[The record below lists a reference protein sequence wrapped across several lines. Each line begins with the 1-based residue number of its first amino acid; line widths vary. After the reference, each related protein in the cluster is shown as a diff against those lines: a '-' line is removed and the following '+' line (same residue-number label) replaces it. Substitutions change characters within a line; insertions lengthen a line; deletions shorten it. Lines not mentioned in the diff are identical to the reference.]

1 MGKSIYTICLDLQ
14 NVDSQET
21 IYAKQGDTD
30 RLINFTLRDGGKP
43 FVLKETD
50 VVVLSTITP
59 EGNTIEES
67 VNTKSG
73 IAIYEFS
80 RELTASIGAMNVELR
95 IYSEGKNVITA
106 SFTLVVEARNGVA
119 KSVTEQDSFTA
130 LDTVYAQTQK
140 AIEDAEIAT
149 TNANDAS
156 GRANAAAEVANKA
169 AESANDA
176 AANAESAA
184 SDATQATESAN
195 NAVTSV
201 GGAIEEARHA
211 TSAAQSAAE
220 EATEAANNA
229 ENMAYQASDAAQFAN
244 IEAQRAGDAANR
256 ANEAAEKIEDRS
268 DEVNSTF
275 EKNKWELIKWVCQ
288 HDDPSK
294 YWKVGDYKMVAFGE
308 GELGITNLIPD
319 PNKWYGGLGYVYG
332 ENYGTVAYLWDL
344 DTFLSAIGRKVGT
357 YTLKCPQSGFAPPF
371 YLYDEK
377 GTKLYEGAKDELGIG
392 FSDKTETPDEWKFV
406 VGNIVKEYPLQ
417 IIGFNHDKV
426 ANPYEYG
433 KQRAGITLQFGASR
447 HIFGDKIPT
456 LYSPIL
462 EGVMADDGI
471 HYKSPCRTV
480 FEEGR
485 YVDKRTNWRDG
496 AFRTSLDA
504 ILFSSPLEKFV
515 VSVQKYTSQYYKSSN
530 HYSAAMLTEDRV
542 FLPSEY
548 EVFGEVVNAPCQE
561 GEQYEFYKDGYSKF
575 MWSEELLSGAVPNG
589 RLWLR
594 SAKGADVN
602 ESTPDSV
609 SSCSVYMSVTSR
621 PDDNGEGAKVNYQP
635 AAAASNSTAAYI
647 APCICL

>member
-1 MGKSIYTICLDLQ
+1 MGKAIYTICLDLQ
-14 NVDSQET
+14 NVDSQT
-21 IYAKQGDTD
+21 TMYAKQGDTD
-30 RLINFTLRDGGKP
+30 RIIHFTLRDGGKA
-43 FVLKETD
+43 FELKDTD
-50 VVVLSTITP
+50 IAVLSTITP
-59 EGNTIEES
+59 GGKTIEES
-67 VNTKSG
+67 VG
-73 IAIYEFS
+73 IKNGTAVYEFS
-80 RELTASIGAMNVELR
+80 EYLTASVGAMNVEVR
-95 IYSEGKNVITA
+95 IYSEGKNIITA

-130 LDTVYAQTQK
+130 LDDVYSRTQK
-140 AIEDAEIAT
+140 AIENAEIAT
-149 TNANDAS
+149 TIANNAGD
-156 GRANAAAEVANKA
+156 RANKA
-169 AESANDA
+169 TENANNAAERAERA
-176 AANAESAA
+176 AY
-184 SDATQATESAN
+184 DATQATESAN

-201 GGAIEEARHA
+201 GGAIEEARLA